1 MKVIDYDIIYLSYDE
16 PNAEKNYADLLTKVP
31 WAKRVHGVEGS
42 DAAHK
47 ACANL
52 SETAR
57 FITIDGD
64 NIVHQ
69 NFINEELH
77 FKDDVDVEN
86 CVISW
91 SGYNIVN
98 GLTYGNG
105 GIKCWPKHVVLN
117 MKTHEN
123 AESSNPQSQ
132 VDFCWD
138 LQYLQVNKTYS
149 SVYNNATPWQAWRA
163 GFREGVKMSLYEG
176 EKLSGQEFT
185 KRVHKKNFERLKIWQ
200 TIGTDVENGLWAI
213 YGAREGCYLTNCTD
227 WDFVNVR
234 DFEYLNKMWEDKY
247 SKINEEMLPQ
257 EISRLGTLLNNE
269 LNIDIPIDPYAP
281 SHSKF
286 FKSMYVPPVRVVQDF
301 LKTETDATSE
311 YDIVMITYDEV
322 HAEENYSALKERFPR
337 AKRVHGVKGIHQ
349 AHIEAAKI
357 CTTEMIWIVDG
368 DAQISDDFNFDYIS
382 PADEKEYVKV
392 WRSKN
397 PINDLEYGYGGIK
410 LFPRTLTL
418 NMDTSKPDMTTSIS
432 RHFKP
437 IKVVSN
443 ITAFNTDPFSTWRS
457 AFREC
462 CKLSSK
468 VIDRQKN
475 EETENRLH
483 VWQTVGKDRPYGE
496 WAIKGAEAGTAYGRT
511 NQGDTDALKK
521 INNFDWLK
529 EQFNQSSQLINKES
543 IITSTESIT
552 VSKDIVDLLDR
563 FELLYDGNI
572 SNVRRMYNDKDL
584 SSIFKLANNEELRK
598 AVLEKN
604 LHSIFRLVN
613 ADDDLRK
620 AVLEKN
626 LHSIFR
632 VVNADDDLRKAV
644 LEENL
649 YSLARLMPQLADEFK
664 LLNNDIN
671 SLWKVLD
678 NQTKSLFVKP
688 LKTLYETVSTFDK
701 DCLSRGQLLSKKWLT
716 STLNDLDL
724 DLGLVYLCAGWY
736 ATIVPM
742 FVENKIKFNAV
753 RSFDIDPTVW
763 TIAETFNKSLLLDG
777 WKFKA
782 QTKDIMDID
791 YTRHV
796 YNTVKS
802 NGNIEQLKDS
812 PNTIINTSCEH
823 IPNFAEWYAK
833 IPDGKLVILQSN
845 NYYSVEEHV
854 NCVKDIEEFS
864 VMAPMSTTLYQG
876 ELELEKYTRF
886 MKIGYK

>member
-1 MKVIDYDIIYLSYDE
+1 MKIIDYDIIYLSYDE

-52 SETAR
+52 SETDR

-77 FKDDVDVEN
+77 FRDDVDVEN

-105 GIKCWPKHVVLN
+105 GIKCWPKHIVLN

-176 EKLSGQEFT
+176 EKLSGQEFM

-247 SKINEEMLPQ
+247 SKITEEMLPQ

-269 LNIDIPIDPYAP
+269 LGIDIPIDPYLP

-286 FKSMYVPPVRVVQDF
+286 FKSMYIPPVRVVQDF
-301 LKTETDATSE
+301 LKSEIEATKE
-311 YDIVMITYDEV
+311 YDIVMITYNESN
-322 HAEENYSALKERFPR
+322 AEENYNALKEKFPR
-337 AKRVHGVKGIHQ
+337 AKRVDGVKGIHQ

-368 DAQISDDFNFDYIS
+368 DAQITDDFNFDYVS
-382 PADEKEYVKV
+382 PVDEKEYVKV

-410 LFPRTLTL
+410 LLPRTLTI
-418 NMDTSKPDMTTSIS
+418 NMDISKPDMTTSIS

-443 ITAFNTDPFSTWRS
+443 ITAFNTDEFSTWRS

-462 CKLSSK
+462 AKLSSK

-475 EETENRLH
+475 EETEKRLH
-483 VWQTVGKDRPYGE
+483 VWQTVGKERPYGE
-496 WAIKGAEAGTAYGRT
+496 WAIKGATAGTAYGRES
-511 NQGDTDALKK
+511 QGDIEALKK
-521 INNFDWLK
+521 INDFEWLE
-529 EQFNQSSQLINKES
+529 EQFKQSSQLLDNETNITPIES
-543 IITSTESIT
+543 TTANNDII
-552 VSKDIVDLLDR
+552 DLLDR
-563 FELLYDGNI
+563 FELLYEGDI

-598 AVLEKN
+598 AVLEEN

-626 LHSIFR
+626 L
-632 VVNADDDLRKAV
+632 
-644 LEENL
+644 
-649 YSLARLMPQLADEFK
+649 YSLARLLPEVSSEFK

-678 NQTKSLFVKP
+678 NHTNSLFVKP
-688 LKTLYETVSTFDK
+688 LKTLYETVPNFDK

-716 STLNDLDL
+716 DTLNDLDL
-724 DLGLVYLCAGWY
+724 DLGLIYLCAGWY
-736 ATIVPM
+736 ATIIPM
-742 FVENKIKFNAV
+742 FVENNIKFNSV

-763 TIAETFNKSLLLDG
+763 TIAETFNKLLVLDN

-791 YTRHV
+791 YSRHI

-802 NGNIEQLKDS
+802 NGSIEELKDS
-812 PNTIINTSCEH
+812 PDTIINTSCEH
-823 IPNFAEWYAK
+823 IEKFVEWYNM
-833 IPDGKLVILQSN
+833 IPSGKLVILQSN
-845 NYYSVEEHV
+845 NYYEIEEHV
-854 NCVKDIEEFS
+854 NCVKDIEEFNS
-864 VMAPMSTTLYQG
+864 IAPMTNLLYSG
-876 ELELEKYTRF
+876 ELQLEKYKRF
-886 MKIGYK
+886 MLIGYK